1 MAITKEALMHN
12 NTQTRAAMV
21 EQIAKRIADCDF
33 ETIDEVADQI
43 YMAVTNNTLL
53 IVANVAEAQDL

>member
-1 MAITKEALMHN
+1 MQNK
-12 NTQTRAAMV
+12 TQTRAAMV
-21 EQIAKRIADCDF
+21 QQIAKHIADCDF
-33 ETIDEVADQI
+33 ETIEEVADQI

>member
-1 MAITKEALMHN
+1 MQNK
-12 NTQTRAAMV
+12 TQTRAAMV
-21 EQIAKRIADCDF
+21 QQIAKRIADCDF

-53 IVANVAEAQDL
+53 IVATVAEDLDA

>member
-1 MAITKEALMHN
+1 MHN
-12 NTQTRAAMV
+12 KTQTRAAMV
-21 EQIAKRIADCDF
+21 QQIAKRIADCDF
-33 ETIDEVADQI
+33 ETIEEVADQI